1 MADGLDLIVNRRSV
15 SPRWLGAPI
24 PTPEELQI
32 LVRAAASAP
41 DHKALRPYRFVLIPD
56 HKRTELADA
65 FREAKRERD
74 PGASA
79 EELERAAAKAFNGP
93 LLLAVVL
100 RVVRD
105 HPRVSATDQM
115 LTAGAAIENLLLAAE
130 GLSYA
135 GCLRSGISATSRRV
149 REALRLGEREDLAAF
164 IMLGTPLKR
173 PEPRKSVDVGDLLS
187 SWDD

>member
-1 MADGLDLIVNRRSV
+1 MADGIERIANRRSV
-15 SPRWLGAPI
+15 SPRWLGAPV
-24 PTPEELQI
+24 PTAEELQ
-32 LVRAAASAP
+32 LLMRAAAAAP
-41 DHKALRPYRFVLIPD
+41 DHKALRPYRFLLIPEA
-56 HKRTELADA
+56 KRPLLADA
-65 FREAKRERD
+65 FRQAKRERD

-79 EELERAAAKAFNGP
+79 EELERAASKAFNGP

-105 HPRVSATDQM
+105 HPRVSVTDQM

-130 GLSYA
+130 GMSYA

-173 PEPRKSVDVGDLLS
+173 PEPRKSADIADLLS
-187 SWDD
+187 TWE